1 MCPIWRLFLSLS
13 LSVSLAPSWTIRP
26 SFQLYPPFSP
36 VCVRACVCMGGVGG
50 LSLTGLLIGL
60 RFFVNVS
67 SQGSRNW
74 YRY

>member
-1 MCPIWRLFLSLS
+1 MILCVLSGDSFS
-13 LSVSLAPSWTIRP
+13 LSLAPSWTIRP
-26 SFQLYPPFSP
+26 SFQLYPPFP
-36 VCVRACVCMGGVGG
+36 RVCARVMGVGG